1 MEFGYMY
8 KPDGTLVP
16 IEWCNLKLEH
26 HGENGRPP
34 LDYSFFFQAGEFL
47 SYVPS
52 VNNTLK

>member
-8 KPDGTLVP
+8 KPDGTLIP